1 MFEITISTFIVALS
15 VIFTVFSFSML
26 RIVRKQT
33 TIISKFYGVVR
44 DLQLRVLD
52 LADGQR
58 QTVERVVDSEFRRMD
73 NMNQLLKTLRVVMR
87 KQNELILKAAGFNRD
102 EVAELI
108 EKQTNE
114 GVYALLEELGTV
126 QSLRADAQNSKRQGE
141 REEISAGPPD
151 ADRRNEI
158 HET

>member
-1 MFEITISTFIVALS
+1 MFEISISTIIVALS
-15 VIFTVFSFSML
+15 VIFTIFSFSML

-58 QTVERVVDSEFRRMD
+58 QTVERVVDVEFRRMD

-87 KQNELILKAAGFNRD
+87 NQNELILKAAGFNRD

-108 EKQTNE
+108 EKRTNE
-114 GVYALLEELGTV
+114 GVYAMLEELGTV

-141 REEISAGPPD
+141 REEISAGPHD
-151 ADRRNEI
+151 ADRSNET
-158 HET
+158 HDN